1 VNRAP
6 TLAVAIL
13 LSTIFLSPYCLAN
26 NSRVA
31 RKGVN
36 FLTRCFSD
44 SLRDCKPLRI
54 ASPDGQKFV
63 EVVYRKFD
71 LENGDYIM
79 LAHLLV
85 TTEGRTT
92 VEVGPCGLVE
102 VEVQWSA
109 DSSSFFI
116 NGSDGGEGPERIAIY
131 RLGDSDSTLLG
142 VIAAQ
147 RDMMK
152 SFPPCRA
159 KGADPK
165 LCRQFAE
172 HPEEINVSAI
182 DWTQGSSVVVVMA
195 EMPCSSAFGGIM
207 CQVLGYEVE
216 VSSGK
221 VLRRMEARE
230 FARRWQHS
238 MAFKFHVPDP
248 PEYETTKGS
257 TPD

>member
-1 VNRAP
+1 MNRAQ
-6 TLAVAIL
+6 TLAVAML
-13 LSTIFLSPYCLAN
+13 FSTIFLSPCRLASD
-26 NSRVA
+26 SRVA

-36 FLTRCFSD
+36 FLASCFSD

-71 LENGDYIM
+71 LDNGYTM

-85 TTEGRTT
+85 TTEGRAS
-92 VEVGPCGLVE
+92 VEVGSCGMVE
-102 VEVQWSA
+102 TEVQWSA

-116 NGSDGGEGPERIAIY
+116 NGSDGSEGPQRVCVY
-131 RLGDSDSTLLG
+131 HVGDSDSRLLDL
-142 VIAAQ
+142 IAAQ
-147 RDMMK
+147 RDMVQT
-152 SFPPCRA
+152 FPPCRA
-159 KGADPK
+159 KGADLK
-165 LCRQFAE
+165 ACRQIAGD
-172 HPEEINVSAI
+172 PEDIDVSAI
-182 DWTQGSSVVVVMA
+182 DWTQGSSAIVVMA
-195 EMPCSSAFGGIM
+195 EMPCSSRFGGLM

-221 VLRRMEARE
+221 ILRRMEARE

-248 PEYETTKGS
+248 PEYETTKELA
-257 TPD
+257 PD